1 MKGYKTQD
9 ADNQPKQ
16 PRQRKSQKNVSRNCA
31 RTAGKRNRGAA
42 LTILGNMTAAGCS
55 RSFAGQYF
63 FANFASL

>member
-1 MKGYKTQD
+1 MLIISPSGPAGRKT
-9 ADNQPKQ
+9 PKNTS
-16 PRQRKSQKNVSRNCA
+16 PKRA
-31 RTAGKRNRGAA
+31 RTAGKGKRGAA